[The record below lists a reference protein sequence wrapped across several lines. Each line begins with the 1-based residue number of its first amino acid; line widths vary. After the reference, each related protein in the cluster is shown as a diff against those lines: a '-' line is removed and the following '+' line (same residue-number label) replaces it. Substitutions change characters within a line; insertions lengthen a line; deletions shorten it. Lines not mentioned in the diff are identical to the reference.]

1 MNFNNNMKGLS
12 AIGISDILGTGAT
25 AFFWFFLASLISPEQ
40 YGEIFYYLGIAT
52 IASSFVLLGTQNTIT
67 VYLAKKIKLQS
78 TLYLV
83 SLLAA
88 FFASIIIMIWFYRL
102 DIGFVLIGYVIN
114 TLAIGGLLGKKLFK
128 SYSKFVIIQKILVV
142 ILGLG
147 FFYIFGTDGILFAI
161 ALSYIS
167 YTIIIFKGMRA
178 DTVNFSLLKKNIG
191 FVTNNYSISIV
202 QILRT
207 QIDKIIIPAILSFT
221 ILGNFALA
229 LQVMTI
235 LNFLPNT
242 VYKFILP
249 HDANGNPNSKIKIIT
264 IIVSVGFAISGL
276 ILSPIIIPNLFPEY
290 IQAIEAIQIMSITA
304 IPTSITIILT
314 SKFLGLEK
322 SRYVLI
328 SRIISLSLISSCMII
343 LGTFFEII
351 GLAFAYLIA
360 NSASALF
367 LLISNYLIV
376 ENKNK
381 SKFNI

>member
-1 MNFNNNMKGLS
+1 MNFNNKMKGLS

-40 YGEIFYYLGIAT
+40 YGQIFYYLGIAT

-102 DIGFVLIGYVIN
+102 DVGFVLIGYVIN

-161 ALSYIS
+161 ALSYIA

-191 FVTNNYSISIV
+191 FVTNNYSTSIV

-207 QIDKIIIPAILSFT
+207 QIDKIIIPTILSFT

-229 LQVMTI
+229 LQVMAI

-249 HDANGNPNSKIKIIT
+249 YDANGNPNSKIKIIT
-264 IIVSVGFAISGL
+264 IIASVGFAISGL
-276 ILSPIIIPNLFPEY
+276 ILSPIVIPNLFPEY
-290 IQAIEAIQIMSITA
+290 IQAIEAIQIMSIAT
-304 IPTSITIILT
+304 IPGSITMILT
-314 SKFLGLEK
+314 SKFLGLKK

-381 SKFNI
+381 SKFNN